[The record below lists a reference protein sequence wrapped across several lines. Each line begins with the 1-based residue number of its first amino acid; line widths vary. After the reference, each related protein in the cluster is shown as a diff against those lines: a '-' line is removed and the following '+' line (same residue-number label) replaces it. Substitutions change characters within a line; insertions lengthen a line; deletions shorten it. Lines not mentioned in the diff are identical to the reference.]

1 MKGIDIMHNILVFTE
16 IRGYLN
22 ISLEE
27 QLKNLEYNIINV
39 GTGINEINEIKENI
53 TAILMYLDED
63 LMKKQQSLVFL
74 RDKALQN
81 DTPIFVLGDINE
93 LSDIDI
99 WDLANVE
106 HNRWNMEQLLMTY
119 SPLTKEEMFDVLH
132 YHDKP
137 LRNIYKGVMK
147 HSDLCSCNQLKVYG
161 KTFKYDVAFA
171 RDLVDNYYKVKEN
184 NKKN

>member
-1 MKGIDIMHNILVFTE
+1 MKGIGIMHNILVFTE

-81 DTPIFVLGDINE
+81 DTPIFVIGDINE
-93 LSDIDI
+93 LAEIRSI
-99 WDLANVE
+99 VPK
-106 HNRWNMEQLLMTY
+106 QLLPHLGRTGCY
-119 SPLTKEEMFDVLH
+119 S
-132 YHDKP
+132 
-137 LRNIYKGVMK
+137 G
-147 HSDLCSCNQLKVYG
+147 
-161 KTFKYDVAFA
+161 
-171 RDLVDNYYKVKEN
+171 
-184 NKKN
+184 